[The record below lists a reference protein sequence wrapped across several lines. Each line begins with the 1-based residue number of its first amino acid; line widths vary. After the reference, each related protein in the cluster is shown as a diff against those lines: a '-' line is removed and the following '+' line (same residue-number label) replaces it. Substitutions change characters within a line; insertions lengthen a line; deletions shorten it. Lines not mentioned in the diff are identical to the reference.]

1 MWNLQLT
8 NLRETSKHGYV
19 PPILFA
25 DTYALLGDKENAFA
39 WLDKA
44 FEERSTKLLDLKV
57 DPDYDS
63 LRSDPRFARLTAQIG
78 LP

>member
-1 MWNLQLT
+1 MSPE
-8 NLRETSKHGYV
+8 LRAC
-19 PPILFA
+19 PICPHAIASVLFA
-25 DTYALLGDKENAFA
+25 DTYALLGDKENAFV
-39 WLDKA
+39 WLGKA

-63 LRSDPRFARLTAQIG
+63 LRADPRFAQLTKNIG